1 MENSSVVIFSIS
13 AVSGAGA
20 GGSSG
25 SSSQLV
31 QETNKNLA
39 QLTTA
44 SSSSSSRGISH
55 GKTAIA
61 TGRIIITPQPATFA
75 IFFCDVEQ
83 KC

>member
-1 MENSSVVIFSIS
+1 MESSNKVIFSIS

-44 SSSSSSRGISH
+44 GSSSRGISH

-61 TGRIIITPQPATFA
+61 TGRIIITPQPDTFA

-83 KC
+83 